1 MPIIQKTVSEYGFEQ
16 GFIEALYDAFLEIDG
31 VNLNPTKQNID
42 TLFSDTSVAYDFTLE
57 YRGINVKFSR
67 QLPLGSMAN
76 ALKIEVL
83 NSNLLVQTWSWGG
96 SLPYGAAGT
105 RTVKFTFIVSNDGI
119 EIVFA
124 NSGAEYFSNTA
135 FYYLF
140 IPITENNI
148 DTYLYKGDTAQIT
161 ALSDKALYKLN
172 DTTRYKIAQN
182 FKFTVP
188 ENGIKMLE
196 FSSLQTVDAA
206 NIIDTTADSNWVMD
220 IQRLYSCSTVP
231 INKKLTI
238 GEDEYFSVGTHT
250 LVKI

>member
-57 YRGINVKFSR
+57 YKGINIKFSR
-67 QLPLGSMAN
+67 QVSLGSMAN
-76 ALKIEVL
+76 GLKIEVL
-83 NSNLLVQTWSWGG
+83 NSNLSVQAWSWGN
-96 SLPYGAAGT
+96 SLQYSVAGT

-124 NSGAEYFSNTA
+124 HDGVEYFSGNA

-140 IPITENNI
+140 IPITENNV
-148 DTYLYKGDTAQIT
+148 DTYLYKGDITQII

-196 FSSLQTVDAA
+196 FSSLQAVDA
-206 NIIDTTADSNWVMD
+206 IDVINTTADSNWVMD
-220 IQRLYSCSTVP
+220 IQGLYSCSTVP
-231 INKKLTI
+231 VNKKLTI

-250 LVKI
+250 IVKI